1 MTTLKSI
8 KRPASIG
15 LWGSVAVVIL
25 TVLFIYLAPWRFY
38 PSQHTARWM
47 LIAGSVLAVLAVS
60 MTLLNIRRQVPRLR
74 QSDDVDAK
82 LDGYASFVRETY
94 INMLAVV
101 VIICLLTLFSAN
113 NVLLMLAMV
122 CTLLLF
128 LNYPNL
134 YKMKADLG
142 LTDEEMKSR
151 FGDRYISSDQ

>member
-1 MTTLKSI
+1 MNPHKRI

-15 LWGSVAVVIL
+15 LWGSVAAVIL
-25 TVLFIYLAPWRFY
+25 TVLFIYVAPWRFY
-38 PSQHTARWM
+38 PSEHTSRWM

-74 QSDDVDAK
+74 QSDSVDAK
-82 LDGYASFVRETY
+82 LDGYATFVRETY
-94 INMLAVV
+94 VNMFVV
-101 VIICLLTLFSAN
+101 VIIICLLTLFAAN

-122 CTLLLF
+122 CTLVLF

-142 LTDEEMKSR
+142 LTDEEMKTL
-151 FGDRYISSDQ
+151 FGDKYIG